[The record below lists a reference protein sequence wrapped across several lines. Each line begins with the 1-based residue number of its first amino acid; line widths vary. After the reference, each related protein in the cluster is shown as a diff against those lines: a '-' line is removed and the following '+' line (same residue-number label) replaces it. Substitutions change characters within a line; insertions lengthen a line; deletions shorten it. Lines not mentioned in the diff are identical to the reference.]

1 VKKQLMAV
9 QVLLFEICSRVNN
22 KMYRQGLDISTEF
35 CGLHYV
41 RPQKTKSLSRKLGCH
56 KKQQVNINLNIE
68 IPNFSGVQMK
78 FQKCAIAAFI
88 SLSLLGCAS
97 VGNETLRVESE
108 ASVQKKMVEGK
119 TTKSEVRAMFGSPL
133 KTSFTDGGLEIWT
146 YEFSKVSADAV
157 SYIPI
162 VNLFG
167 ATASG
172 TKKEL
177 VVLIDKAGIVQRFS
191 MSESDVKQKTG
202 VFNN

>member
-1 VKKQLMAV
+1 
-9 QVLLFEICSRVNN
+9 
-22 KMYRQGLDISTEF
+22 
-35 CGLHYV
+35 
-41 RPQKTKSLSRKLGCH
+41 
-56 KKQQVNINLNIE
+56 
-68 IPNFSGVQMK
+68 MK
-78 FQKCAIAAFI
+78 FLNTTATAVVC
-88 SLSLLGCAS
+88 LSLFGCAS
-97 VGNETLRVESE
+97 VGNETLRAESE
-108 ASVQKKMVEGK
+108 ASVQTKLVEGK
-119 TTKSEVRAMFGSPL
+119 TTKAEVRKMFGSPL

-177 VVLIDKAGIVQRFS
+177 VVLIDKAGVVQRFS
-191 MSESDVKQKTG
+191 MSESEVKQKTG

>member
-1 VKKQLMAV
+1 M
-9 QVLLFEICSRVNN
+9 IN
-22 KMYRQGLDISTEF
+22 
-35 CGLHYV
+35 H
-41 RPQKTKSLSRKLGCH
+41 KTI
-56 KKQQVNINLNIE
+56 V
-68 IPNFSGVQMK
+68 
-78 FQKCAIAAFI
+78 AA
-88 SLSLLGCAS
+88 LALAALAGCAS
-97 VGNETLRVESE
+97 VGNETLRTESE
-108 ASVQKKMVEGK
+108 ASVQKKITEGR
-119 TTKSEVRAMFGSPL
+119 TTKSEVRGMFGSPL

-177 VVLIDKAGIVQRFS
+177 VVLFDKSGVVQRYS

-202 VFNN
+202 VFNQ